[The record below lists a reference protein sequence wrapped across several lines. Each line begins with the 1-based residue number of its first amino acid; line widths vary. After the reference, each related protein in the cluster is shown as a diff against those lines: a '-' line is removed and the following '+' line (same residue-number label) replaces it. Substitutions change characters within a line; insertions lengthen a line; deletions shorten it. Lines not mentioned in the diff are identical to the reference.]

1 MGMDAERILLCID
14 DGARRRLFAAALA
27 PSSDLE
33 VVGAGA
39 ADESGVRAAAARQ
52 PDVILVEAARPGLE
66 GAKLV
71 GRLRA
76 VAPAAAVL
84 AVALQDDRPRTVI
97 ARGLVADRY
106 VDPDVA
112 TAGLLDVLLEFV
124 RDRRAG
130 RIAS

>member
-1 MGMDAERILLCID
+1 MSMDATRILLCID